1 MKHPSQRGWFGA
13 ELYKQMKADDRIY
26 LITCDLGYVMF
37 DDHFD
42 DFPDRTFNV
51 GASEQA
57 AIGIAVGLALEG
69 KIPVVYSI
77 TNFVLYRPF
86 EFIRNYLDHE
96 GVAVKIVGAGRGKD
110 YGDDGYTH
118 QVDDLDNVL
127 ACFPNIEKYSPN
139 TKEEV
144 PDMVKEMLFNDRPTF
159 INLTR

>member
-1 MKHPSQRGWFGA
+1 MKHPSQRGWFSA
-13 ELYKQMKADDRIY
+13 ELHKQMKADDRIY
-26 LITCDLGYVMF
+26 LITCDLGYKMF
-37 DDHFD
+37 DKIFE
-42 DFPDRTFNV
+42 DFPSRSFNV
-51 GASEQA
+51 GAAEQA

-96 GVAVKIVGAGRGKD
+96 GIAVKIVGAGRGKD

-118 QVDDLDNVL
+118 QVEDLGKVL
-127 ACFPNIEKYSPN
+127 DCFPNIEKFIPK

-144 PDMVKEMLFNDRPTF
+144 PAMVKEMLFNKKPTF
-159 INLTR
+159 INLQR